1 MYVVSKRDLA
11 SFLETVSTA
20 QYGETIVCFVCLFAR
35 SPRSCEYTVEPLRD
49 VPFELFKRRP
59 PKPSH
64 FRFVIA
70 AAQPHKWSPGD
81 VGWNPTSFCKHL
93 WSASNSLR
101 VIFFVVLH
109 TFTFYYSINFLL
121 FRKRWKFHFTDRFFC
136 GSRCR
141 ITEDTVS
148 GFVDLLRQT
157 LKRGG
162 VVLNIKWLN

>member
-11 SFLETVSTA
+11 SFFETVSTT
-20 QYGETIVCFVCLFAR
+20 QYDETIVRFVCLFAR
-35 SPRSCEYTVEPLRD
+35 SPRSREYTVQPSRD

-81 VGWNPTSFCKHL
+81 VSWNPTSFCKHL
-93 WSASNSLR
+93 WSARNSLH
-101 VIFFVVLH
+101 VIFFAVSH
-109 TFTFYYSINFLL
+109 IFTFYQSINFLL
-121 FRKRWKFHFTDRFFC
+121 FRKRWKFRFTDRFFC

-141 ITEDTVS
+141 ITEDTVYRGS
-148 GFVDLLRQT
+148 SIYFV
-157 LKRGG
+157 KRRNEEAWS
-162 VVLNIKWLN
+162 LI